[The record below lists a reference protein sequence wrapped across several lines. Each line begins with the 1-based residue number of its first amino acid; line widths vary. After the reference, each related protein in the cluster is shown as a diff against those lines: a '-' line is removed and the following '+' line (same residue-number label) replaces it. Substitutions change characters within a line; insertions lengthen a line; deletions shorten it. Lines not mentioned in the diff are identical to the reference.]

1 MLLIGKH
8 LTSKYYALLHF
19 APCHSSSADLATGR
33 NGSTERTVEGSNE
46 ETTHAATTSAP
57 PTRLRWSRLSPSSR
71 RPKRLA
77 HKGSVATITDA
88 SDLSVLR
95 RAGTRRPLMAG
106 PTLVAASHSLPLGP
120 DGTARRPISPA
131 KSSAPAGQGRGYRV
145 TVGVAL
151 CYKVRWRSQH
161 AVRLRHLREARRLT
175 HSHEGGGG
183 QAGPQQAYGK

>member
-1 MLLIGKH
+1 MSH
-8 LTSKYYALLHF
+8 ECCLTPQQRSCTEHR
-19 APCHSSSADLATGR
+19 PSATQSREDGAQKL

-120 DGTARRPISPA
+120 DGTARRPIS
-131 KSSAPAGQGRGYRV
+131 S
-145 TVGVAL
+145 
-151 CYKVRWRSQH
+151 
-161 AVRLRHLREARRLT
+161 E
-175 HSHEGGGG
+175 EEF
-183 QAGPQQAYGK
+183 GPSRPG

>member
-1 MLLIGKH
+1 MLYVLKDTWCACIARPH
-8 LTSKYYALLHF
+8 RALNEGGCEGVINRKTPDVQILRPPPLKFCAVH
-19 APCHSSSADLATGR
+19 HSSSADLATGR

-131 KSSAPAGQGRGYRV
+131 KSSAPAGQGRGYTV

-151 CYKVRWRSQH
+151 Y
-161 AVRLRHLREARRLT
+161 
-175 HSHEGGGG
+175 
-183 QAGPQQAYGK
+183 